1 MSMADGWRM
10 AMCLWQTVGDD
21 SYFHVRWFKSMMVG
35 EKGYWLC
42 PWQMVGEEDG
52 SHQEVSEEV
61 HHHGPCH
68 VCVKLLLGIGLIYQK
83 VYYLSTGKG
92 R

>member
-1 MSMADGWRM
+1 MVTGYVHGRWLEKRM
-10 AMCLWQTVGDD
+10 AMCLWQTVGDNN
-21 SYFHVRWFKSMMVG
+21 YVHVSWSLSMMVG
-35 EKGYWLC
+35 ENGYWLS

-68 VCVKLLLGIGLIYQK
+68 VCVKLLLGIGLY
-83 VYYLSTGKG
+83 
-92 R
+92 

>member
-1 MSMADGWRM
+1 M
-10 AMCLWQTVGDD
+10 AMCLWQTVGDNN
-21 SYFHVRWFKSMMVG
+21 YVHVSWSLSMMVG
-35 EKGYWLC
+35 ENGYWLS

-68 VCVKLLLGIGLIYQK
+68 VCVKLLLGIGLY
-83 VYYLSTGKG
+83 
-92 R
+92 